1 MRVPL
6 VQQASWEQLGESS
19 KPIHTCDYEGTAFSA
34 LPTRFVGCVSCL
46 CLPVAWSDPTHLT
59 AVGLSQ
65 VEKVPTRKASKF
77 KRWQFALLGG
87 IRSGGGPF
95 SSESH
100 RVSPFDEPLR
110 AAPM

>member
-19 KPIHTCDYEGTAFSA
+19 KPIHTCDCEDTAFSA

-46 CLPVAWSDPTHLT
+46 CLPVVWSDPTHLT

-65 VEKVPTRKASKF
+65 VEKVPTRKASSSDGNLPC
-77 KRWQFALLGG
+77 WVVFAVAA
-87 IRSGGGPF
+87 GPF
-95 SSESH
+95 RPNRTESVPSMS
-100 RVSPFDEPLR
+100 R
-110 AAPM
+110 